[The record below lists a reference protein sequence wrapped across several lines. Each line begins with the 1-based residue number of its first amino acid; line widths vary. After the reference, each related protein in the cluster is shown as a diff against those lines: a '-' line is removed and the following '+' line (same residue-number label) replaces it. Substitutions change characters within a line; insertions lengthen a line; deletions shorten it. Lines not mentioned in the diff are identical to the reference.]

1 MSSKPTTPVSLD
13 DLRQRR
19 KERVWR
25 EGCAALLAA
34 VRDLPND
41 PRDLLSAIPSGAHHG
56 RSASLRPIGD

>member
-1 MSSKPTTPVSLD
+1 MSSKPSTPVSLD
-13 DLRQRR
+13 DLRKLR

-41 PRDLLSAIPSGAHHG
+41 PKDLLSAVGSGAHHG
-56 RSASLRPIGD
+56 RSSNRRPTQA

>member
-1 MSSKPTTPVSLD
+1 MSSKPTTPISLD
-13 DLRQRR
+13 DLRRIR

-41 PRDLLSAIPSGAHHG
+41 PKDLLSSAASGAHHG
-56 RSASLRPIGD
+56 RSASLRPTQA

>member
-1 MSSKPTTPVSLD
+1 MSSKPSTPVSLD
-13 DLRQRR
+13 DLRKLR

-41 PRDLLSAIPSGAHHG
+41 PKDLLSSTGSGRHHG
-56 RSASLRPIGD
+56 RFANPRPTRD